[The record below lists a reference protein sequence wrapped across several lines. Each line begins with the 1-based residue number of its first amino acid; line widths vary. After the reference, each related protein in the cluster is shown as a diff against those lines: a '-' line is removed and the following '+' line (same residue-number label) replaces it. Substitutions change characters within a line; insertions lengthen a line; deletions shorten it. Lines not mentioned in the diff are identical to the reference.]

1 MIAYTSTGI
10 PFTADPDDGPHVACE
25 CGRTSEGGCLFCGT
39 EVCEDHG
46 RFAEGE
52 GWSCAECVV
61 ETQTESGDVIY
72 VSRRE
77 LEKERASVEA
87 AEQNDREA
95 A

>member
-10 PFTADPDDGPHVACE
+10 PFHADPDDGPRVACE

-39 EVCEDHG
+39 EACELCG
-46 RFAEGE
+46 RWCEGE

-61 ETQTESGDVIY
+61 ETQTDSGDVIY

-77 LEKERASVEA
+77 LEKERASVAA
-87 AEQNDREA
+87 AEENGREA